1 MEDKK
6 TYPPSWVVIQNN
18 IQECF
23 KSMSI
28 DEKRLLVLASPIAR
42 VTNATEKDPIT
53 ITAENFAKEC
63 NIKTHSAY
71 KSMEEASKHM
81 LRRYFTYTDEKGK
94 KVSCSWV
101 IRAKYDNG
109 AISICFPEE
118 VLLML
123 KEFDKLNPY
132 TKYKKEV
139 VLRLKKDYSFDLY
152 HLAKKYQGLGKF
164 ELSLDRIKTELGLPK
179 SYDRISNLKTRV
191 LEPSLEEINSQT
203 DLNLTYENIKE
214 GRTVVGFRFKV
225 KEKFEKPK
233 INSSRDTNTLDMFFK
248 MTDGQINMF
257 GNQLAKLPELSHLAV
272 GNESYEALASRI
284 KDMLI
289 DPEKQKKFLP
299 HLRNLGFKG

>member
-1 MEDKK
+1 MEEKK
-6 TYPPSWVVIQNN
+6 TYPPSWVVMQNN

-225 KEKFEKPK
+225 KEKSQPK
-233 INSSRDTNTLDMFFK
+233 I
-248 MTDGQINMF
+248 
-257 GNQLAKLPELSHLAV
+257 
-272 GNESYEALASRI
+272 
-284 KDMLI
+284 
-289 DPEKQKKFLP
+289 
-299 HLRNLGFKG
+299 

>member
-1 MEDKK
+1 M
-6 TYPPSWVVIQNN
+6 
-18 IQECF
+18 
-23 KSMSI
+23 
-28 DEKRLLVLASPIAR
+28 
-42 VTNATEKDPIT
+42 
-53 ITAENFAKEC
+53 
-63 NIKTHSAY
+63 
-71 KSMEEASKHM
+71 
-81 LRRYFTYTDEKGK
+81 
-94 KVSCSWV
+94 
-101 IRAKYDNG
+101 
-109 AISICFPEE
+109 
-118 VLLML
+118 
-123 KEFDKLNPY
+123 
-132 TKYKKEV
+132 

-179 SYDRISNLKTRV
+179 SYDRMSNLKTRV

-233 INSSRDTNTLDMFFK
+233 INSSRDMNTVDMFFK

-257 GNQLAKLPELSHLAV
+257 GNQLAKLPGLSHLAV

-289 DPEKQKKFLP
+289 DPEKQKEFIP
-299 HLRNLGFKG
+299 HLRSLGFKG

>member
-1 MEDKK
+1 MEQKK
-6 TYPPSWVVIQNN
+6 TYPPSWVVMQNN

-225 KEKFEKPK
+225 KEKSQPK
-233 INSSRDTNTLDMFFK
+233 IEVKRDPNTPDFFIK
-248 MTDGQINMF
+248 MTDAQR
-257 GNQLAKLPELSHLAV
+257 HLFANKMSEMPAMSKYSQ
-272 GNESYEALASRI
+272 GTESYKQFAIRI
-284 KDMLI
+284 ADMLL
-289 DPEKQKKFLP
+289 DPEKFRELYPVLEKS
-299 HLRNLGFKG
+299 GFKAQ